1 MLSATCHRGAV
12 RIEILRRPR
21 TLTNSNC
28 SEAIGAVRIRRLDGA
43 ATLAPPARRRTGA
56 TLRCP

>member
-43 ATLAPPARRRTGA
+43 ATWRH
-56 TLRCP
+56 LRDDE